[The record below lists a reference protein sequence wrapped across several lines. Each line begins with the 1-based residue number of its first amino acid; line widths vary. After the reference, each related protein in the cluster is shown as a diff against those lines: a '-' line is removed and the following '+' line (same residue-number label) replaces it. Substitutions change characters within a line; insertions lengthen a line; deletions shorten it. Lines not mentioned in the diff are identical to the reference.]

1 MNMTEKP
8 EFCKCSAV
16 EIGGRNFE
24 PLQDQLVSPQ
34 EASLTTSSLQHL
46 GTQPGQSHY
55 IRPSPVYIHLLVVMG
70 PEISLPINQSHSEN
84 IFSAQPFSR

>member
-1 MNMTEKP
+1 MNMTEQKP
-8 EFCKCSAV
+8 EFCICSAV

-46 GTQPGQSHY
+46 GTQPGFEKVNFFDLQ
-55 IRPSPVYIHLLVVMG
+55 R
-70 PEISLPINQSHSEN
+70 SLPSHNSESEN
-84 IFSAQPFSR
+84 FFVPQPKPF

>member
-46 GTQPGQSHY
+46 ETQP
-55 IRPSPVYIHLLVVMG
+55 
-70 PEISLPINQSHSEN
+70 EE
-84 IFSAQPFSR
+84 

>member
-1 MNMTEKP
+1 M
-8 EFCKCSAV
+8 

-34 EASLTTSSLQHL
+34 AASLTTSSLQHL

-55 IRPSPVYIHLLVVMG
+55 KRPSPVYIHLLVVMG